1 MEIVSEI
8 LYIIFIVAYIYTVVS
23 SIIVVLLENKHP
35 VRTTAWILVL
45 VFLPLIGL
53 FLYFLFGR
61 SFQRQRK
68 ISKKIK

>member
-61 SFQRQRK
+61 SFQRNEK
-68 ISKKIK
+68 I